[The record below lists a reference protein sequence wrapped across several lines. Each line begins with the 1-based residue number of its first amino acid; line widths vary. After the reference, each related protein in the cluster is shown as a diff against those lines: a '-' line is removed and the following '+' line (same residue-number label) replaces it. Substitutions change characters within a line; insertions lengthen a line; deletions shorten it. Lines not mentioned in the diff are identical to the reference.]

1 MLEVVNFYQRPAIF
15 CELVFSN
22 RYICLLAVTLTIQ
35 VLLEMGGLCNS
46 IGSNQVY
53 YEISVEQLIV
63 GKLQVKKKDSFLAVI
78 IVTQKY
84 EDNFEV
90 LSSVV
95 DPDPHG
101 SALVLVGWVRIRI

>member
-1 MLEVVNFYQRPAIF
+1 
-15 CELVFSN
+15 
-22 RYICLLAVTLTIQ
+22 
-35 VLLEMGGLCNS
+35 MGGLCNS

-84 EDNFEV
+84 KDNFEV
-90 LSSVV
+90 LSSVSV
-95 DPDPHG
+95 MDPDPHG
-101 SALVLVGWVRIRI
+101 SALVLVG

>member
-1 MLEVVNFYQRPAIF
+1 
-15 CELVFSN
+15 
-22 RYICLLAVTLTIQ
+22 
-35 VLLEMGGLCNS
+35 MGGLCNS

-63 GKLQVKKKDSFLAVI
+63 GKLQVRKMDSFLAVI
-78 IVTQKY
+78 IVTQNMKN
-84 EDNFEV
+84 DFEV

-101 SALVLVGWVRIRI
+101 SALVLVGCVRIRIQEGKRTHKKLISFMF

>member
-1 MLEVVNFYQRPAIF
+1 
-15 CELVFSN
+15 
-22 RYICLLAVTLTIQ
+22 
-35 VLLEMGGLCNS
+35 MGGLCNS

-63 GKLQVKKKDSFLAVI
+63 GKLQVKKKDSLLAVI

-95 DPDPHG
+95 DPEPHG
-101 SALVLVGWVRIRI
+101 SALVLVGWVRIRIHEGKKDPQKLNKFHVLKYWMLSFEG